1 MPGPG
6 YYNVIGKN
14 RDSSDLAALKMDNTF
29 FRIRN
34 KEHSNFKSKVKR
46 FNYKKSNLPGPGQYF
61 E

>member
-6 YYNVIGKN
+6 YYNVVGKN

-46 FNYKKSNLPGPGQYF
+46 FNYKKSNLPGPG
-61 E
+61 